1 MRLLLTL
8 LAVVVFLGA
17 LGFASVMGLYAYFA
31 RDLPDP
37 GALSHRQLFQTARI
51 FDRNGKL
58 LQEVNDPSGGR
69 RILVHLSDVPTIM
82 RDATIAA
89 EDASFY
95 DNPGFDVRAVVRAT
109 YQWVRSGSPQSGAS
123 TITQQLV
130 KNTLLGPEQTAE
142 RKIKEA
148 FLAME
153 LTRRYSKDQI
163 LEMYMNEILYGN
175 RAYGIEAAAET
186 YFGKPAKELNLAE
199 ASLLAGLP
207 QAPSLY
213 DPYSNMPA
221 AKDRQSYVL
230 DQMVRTGAITAAERE
245 AAGRA
250 PINLVPASDVGP
262 GEAPHFVTYVRQLL
276 DQQFGTEALFR
287 EGLQITTSLDL
298 DLQHLAEQSATDHI
312 ADLKARNATNAAL
325 VAIQPS
331 SGEVLAMLGSV
342 KFDDPSIDGQ
352 VNVALALRQ
361 PGSTLKPF
369 TYITAFGN
377 GWNPATMMWDIPTTF
392 PGNYKPNDF
401 DDKFPGPM
409 TVRDALAQSRNI
421 PAIEALQFVGVP
433 GMLATAHSFGIN
445 DLRDPERYG
454 LSVTLGGGEVK
465 LLDLTYAYSVF
476 ADGGQQIGSPVAS
489 DAHTPGYRQ
498 FDPVS
503 ILKVTNS
510 AGKVL
515 YEYKPGSAQIEDPRL
530 VYQITSIL
538 SDDKARQPTYGAN
551 SPLVLPGRP
560 AAVKTGSTDEYR
572 DSWVVGYTPDLVTGV
587 WVGNS
592 DNSPMKDVLGVAGAG
607 QIWHDF
613 MAGALQGTPVTKFDP
628 PSGVQQAEVCALSDM
643 LPTQEC
649 RENTLPIHGVRTD
662 WFVPGINLPAE
673 PDNWHQHVDV
683 CKVNGKRVTPLVPDN
698 ARESQVFVTLPDA
711 YRAWGL
717 AHGYPNP
724 PTDDC
729 SDVYAGER
737 VAQIQAPAATDHIVV
752 GQTLQVVGS
761 AYIDDFVNYTLDV
774 GSGDNPDTWTP
785 ITDQR
790 TQAVDKALLGVWNT
804 TGLQPGR
811 YRLRLRAFDSFGNAQ
826 ESPPLIVTVSA
837 PATPTPLPT
846 ATSTAV
852 PATPSRTPVAPRTT
866 PQPSARPATPQV
878 ATPQPATPQVAI
890 PQPATPQATLPSAPR
905 PTPRPVG

>member
-1 MRLLLTL
+1 MRSVVARPIRATTASHPMRLLLTFF
-8 LAVVVFLGA
+8 AVTVFLGA
-17 LGFASVMGLYAYFA
+17 LGFASVMGLYAYYA

-37 GALSHRQLFQTARI
+37 GALSSRQLFQTAHVL
-51 FDRNGKL
+51 DRNGKL
-58 LQEVNDPSGGR
+58 LQEINDPSGGR
-69 RILVHLSDVPTIM
+69 RTLVHLSDIPRAM

-89 EDASFY
+89 EDSSFY
-95 DNPGFDVRAVVRAT
+95 DNPGFDVRAVLRAT

-130 KNTLLGPEQTAE
+130 KNTLLGPEQTAQ

-153 LTRRYSKDQI
+153 LTRRYTKDQI

-186 YFGKPAKELNLAE
+186 YFAKPAKDLSLSE
-199 ASLLAGLP
+199 ASFLAGLP
-207 QAPSLY
+207 QAPSHY
-213 DPYSNMPA
+213 DPYTNMPA
-221 AKDRQSYVL
+221 AKDRQAYVL
-230 DQMVRTGAITAAERE
+230 DQMVHTGAITAAERD
-245 AAGRA
+245 AAARA
-250 PINLVPASDVGP
+250 SINLAPASQVGTQ
-262 GEAPHFVTYVRQLL
+262 EAPHFVTYVRQLL

-298 DLQHLAEQSATDHI
+298 DLQHAAEKAAIDHL

-331 SGEVLAMLGSV
+331 TGEIMTMLGSA

-352 VNVALALRQ
+352 VNVALSLRQ

-369 TYITAFGN
+369 TYVTAFGK
-377 GWNPATMMWDIPTTF
+377 GWNPATLLWDVPTTF

-401 DDKFPGPM
+401 DSKFPGPM

-421 PAIEALQFVGVP
+421 PAVEALQFVSVP
-433 GMLATAHSFGIN
+433 EMLATAHRLGIN
-445 DLRDPERYG
+445 DLRQPDRYG

-465 LLDLTYAYSVF
+465 LLDLTYAYAAF
-476 ADGGQQIGSPVAS
+476 ANGGQQVGTDVPA
-489 DAHTPGYRQ
+489 DAREQGFRA

-510 AGKVL
+510 LGKVL
-515 YEYKPGSAQIEDPRL
+515 YEYNPPAGTQVEDPRL
-530 VYQITSIL
+530 AYQITSIL

-592 DNSPMKDVLGVAGAG
+592 NNSPMKDVLGVAGAG

-613 MAGALQGTPVTKFDP
+613 MAAALAGAPVIQFKP
-628 PSGVQQAEVCALSDM
+628 PQGVQQAEVCALSGM
-643 LPTQEC
+643 LPTPEC
-649 RENTLPIHGVRTD
+649 RENTLPIHGIRQD
-662 WFVPGINLPAE
+662 WFVPTINLPTK
-673 PDNWHQHVDV
+673 PDEWHQRVDV
-683 CKVNGKRVTPLVPDN
+683 CKRNGKRATPLVPDN
-698 ARESQVFVTLPDA
+698 ARESMVFVTLPEA
-711 YRAWGL
+711 GREWGS
-717 AHGYPNP
+717 AHGFAPP
-724 PTDDC
+724 PTQDC
-729 SDVYAGER
+729 SDIYQGER
-737 VAQIQAPAATDHIVV
+737 VAQIAGPTGTDRISV
-752 GQTLQVVGS
+752 GQTVQIVGS
-761 AYIDDFVNYTLDV
+761 AYIDDFANYTLDV
-774 GSGDNPDTWTP
+774 GPGDTPTAWTV

-790 TQAVDKALLGVWNT
+790 AQAVDKALLGVWNT

-811 YRLRLRAFDSFGNAQ
+811 YHLRLRVFDGFQNTQ
-826 ESPPLIVTVSA
+826 EAPPIVLTLNA
-837 PATPTPLPT
+837 PATPTPQATATPTLAPVTPTRAPT
-846 ATSTAV
+846 A
-852 PATPSRTPVAPRTT
+852 PAAPT
-866 PQPSARPATPQV
+866 Q
-878 ATPQPATPQVAI
+878 ATPQPTHPTV
-890 PQPATPQATLPSAPR
+890 PPTLR
-905 PTPRPVG
+905 PTPHPSG